1 MRGLRGEF
9 SSIGGGADPTLARI
23 ARVRRGAF
31 ARVAA
36 PVPDGIAPVRARGWR
51 PALELAMR
59 NLARGFTLMELVV
72 GLGLAIA
79 LLLVASAA
87 IGGGLESARAGGA
100 RADLLGS
107 LVLAGTKAGLTGTHA
122 VVCPS
127 VDGATCSGR
136 VDWTPGWI
144 VFLDADEDG
153 VADPGERRLQRVPAL
168 PGRVHL
174 RTSAGRTRVT
184 FQGNGGN
191 AGSNVTFTL
200 CDGRGPAKARSLVI
214 SNAGRLR
221 DAPAS
226 ADAAAATCPP

>member
-1 MRGLRGEF
+1 MR
-9 SSIGGGADPTLARI
+9 P
-23 ARVRRGAF
+23 
-31 ARVAA
+31 
-36 PVPDGIAPVRARGWR
+36 R
-51 PALELAMR
+51 PC
-59 NLARGFTLMELVV
+59 RGFTLMELVV
-72 GLGLAIA
+72 GLGLAMV

-87 IGGGLESARAGGA
+87 IGGGLEAARAGEA
-100 RADLLGS
+100 RTDLLGS
-107 LVLAGTKAGLTGTHA
+107 LALAATRAGVTGRHA

-127 VDGATCSGR
+127 RDGIACTGA

-144 VFLDADEDG
+144 VFLDSNEDG
-153 VADPGERRLQRVPAL
+153 RADPGERRLQHVPAL
-168 PGRVHL
+168 AGRVRL

-191 AGSNVTFTL
+191 AGSNLTFTL